1 MAKEKSIWLDI
12 ITTGAALLFGD
23 ADRAPKRRSAKSPSR
38 AKPKLPKKAEARAPV
53 TVMDTADERT
63 VHRVRQKYR
72 TSCGIA
78 AAAMLARVSHE
89 EALAVIFPST
99 KAKARRKKF
108 NTHYQDVMKAL
119 KHFGVVHAERPIRV
133 KAWES
138 IPATSLVKV
147 KWFDSDGKV
156 GWHWVVFQRKSDR
169 KWRVLDPDA
178 TRKET
183 QLLTP
188 AEYSRYTPV
197 SYLVVNAR
205 APRAEG
211 AES

>member
-1 MAKEKSIWLDI
+1 MANEKSIWLEI
-12 ITTGAALLFGD
+12 ITTGAALLFGEEE
-23 ADRAPKRRSAKSPSR
+23 RTPRRRSAKSPAR
-38 AKPKLPKKAEARAPV
+38 AKPKPKPQARP
-53 TVMDTADERT
+53 TVNAKQAGDERT

-89 EALAVIFPST
+89 EALAVIFPSAKG
-99 KAKARRKKF
+99 KAKRRKF

-119 KHFGVVHAERPIRV
+119 KHFGVVHAERPTRV
-133 KAWES
+133 KAWEN

-147 KWFDSDGKV
+147 KWFGDDGKV
-156 GWHWVVFQRKSDR
+156 GWHWVVFQRKSER

-205 APRAEG
+205 APHADG
-211 AES
+211 TAS